1 MKPVNLETQI
11 EIIYLCLFV
20 FVPIDFE
27 VNMSELIQAVLE
39 SEEKNDLRAFLS
51 QLRQQDKNYLLRND
65 ILYVYSEY
73 CAKNEK
79 PEELYTFSLL
89 GKLLY
94 YTQEIIQEDSN
105 FCFIIR
111 PQIASQEVYRL
122 TADLSVEAMTV
133 QELLDLRDRLVNKYH
148 PNEGDLL
155 ELDFGPFYD
164 YTPVIRDPKNI
175 GKGVQYLNRYLSSK
189 LFQDPK
195 QWLESLFSFLRLHQY
210 NGIQLLINNRI
221 QSQQQLSQQ
230 VKKAIA
236 FVTERPSD
244 ELYDEFRFQLQTMGF
259 EPGWGNTAQ
268 RVQETLNILD
278 ELIDSPD
285 PQTLEAFI
293 SRVPMIFRIVLVS
306 AHGWFGQEGVLGRPD
321 TGGQVV
327 YVLDQAR
334 NLEKQLQEDVLLA
347 GLDGLNVKPKVIIL
361 SRLIPHSDGTLC
373 NQRLEKVH
381 STDNAWILR
390 VPLRDFNPNM
400 TQNWISRFEF
410 WPYLETFA
418 IDSERELLAEFQG
431 KPDLIV
437 GNYTDGNLVAFLLAR
452 RMKVTQCNIAHALEK
467 SKYLF
472 SNLYWQDLDEKYH
485 FSLQFTADL
494 IAMNAANFVV
504 SSTYQEIVGTPD
516 SVGQYESYKCFTMP
530 ELYHV
535 VNGIEL
541 FSPKFNV
548 VPPGVNENYYFPYTR
563 VQERVESDRLRLD
576 EMLFTLEDSSQIF
589 GQLDDPNKRPIFSM
603 ARLDRIK
610 NLTGLAECFGQSK
623 DLQEHCNLI
632 LVAGKLRTEE
642 SDDNEERD
650 EIIKL
655 YHIIDEY
662 NLHGKIRW
670 LGVRLSKSD
679 SGEIYRVIADRKGIF
694 VQPALFEAFGLT
706 ILESMISGLP
716 NFATQFGG
724 PLEIIQDK
732 VNGFYINPTNLTET
746 ATKILYFVTKCE
758 QNPEYWE
765 AISQKAI
772 DRVYTTYT
780 WKIHTTKLLSL
791 ARIYGF
797 WNFISKEN
805 REDLLRYLESLFYL
819 IYKPRAQQLLEQHKY
834 R

>member
-1 MKPVNLETQI
+1 
-11 EIIYLCLFV
+11 
-20 FVPIDFE
+20 
-27 VNMSELIQAVLE
+27 MSELMQAILD
-39 SEEKNDLRAFLS
+39 SEEKNDLRAFIS
-51 QLRQQDKNYLLRND
+51 ELRQQDKNYLLRND
-65 ILYVYSEY
+65 ILNVYSEY
-73 CAKNEK
+73 CSKCQKSETSYK
-79 PEELYTFSLL
+79 FSNL
-89 GKLLY
+89 GKLIY

-111 PQIASQEVYRL
+111 PNIAAQEVYRL
-122 TADLSVEAMTV
+122 TADLDVEPMTV
-133 QELLDLRDRLVNKYH
+133 QELLDLRDRLVNKFH
-148 PNEGDLL
+148 PHEGDLL

-164 YTPVIRDPKNI
+164 YTPTIRDPKNI

-189 LFQDPK
+189 LFQDSQ
-195 QWLESLFSFLRLHQY
+195 QWLESLFNFLRLHNY
-210 NGIQLLINNRI
+210 NGIQLLINYQI

-230 VKKAIA
+230 VKKALN
-236 FVTERPSD
+236 FVSDRPHD
-244 ELYDEFRFQLQTMGF
+244 EPYEQLRLQLQAMGF
-259 EPGWGNTAQ
+259 EPGWGNTAS
-268 RVQETLNILD
+268 RVRDTLNILD

-285 PQTLEAFI
+285 PLTLEAFI
-293 SRVPMIFRIVLVS
+293 SRIPMIFRIVLVS

-327 YVLDQAR
+327 YVLDQAK
-334 NLEKQLQEDVLLA
+334 NLEKQLQEDAILA
-347 GLDGLNVKPKVIIL
+347 GLEVLNVQPKVIIL
-361 SRLIPHSDGTLC
+361 TRLIPNSDGTLC

-381 STDNAWILR
+381 GTENAWILR
-390 VPLRDFNPNM
+390 VPLREFNPKM

-418 IDSERELLAEFQG
+418 IDSERELLAEFHG
-431 KPDLIV
+431 RPDLIV

-472 SNLYWQDLDEKYH
+472 SNLYWQDLEEKYH

-494 IAMNAANFVV
+494 IAMNAANFVI
-504 SSTYQEIVGTPD
+504 SSTYQEIVGTSD

-548 VPPGVNENYYFPYTR
+548 VPPGVNENSYFPYTHTQDR
-563 VQERVESDRLRLD
+563 IESDRDRLE

-589 GQLDDPNKRPIFSM
+589 GKLDDPNKRSIFSM

-610 NLTGLAECFGQSK
+610 NLTGLAECFGKSK
-623 DLQEHCNLI
+623 ELQEHCNLI
-632 LVAGKLRTEE
+632 LVAGKLRIEE
-642 SDDNEERD
+642 SEDNEERD
-650 EIIKL
+650 EIVKL
-655 YHIIDEY
+655 YRIIDEY

-670 LGVRLSKSD
+670 LGVRLSKND
-679 SGEIYRVIADRKGIF
+679 SGEIYRVICDRQGIF

-716 NFATQFGG
+716 TFATQFGG
-724 PLEIIQDK
+724 PLEIIQDQI
-732 VNGFYINPTNLTET
+732 NGFYINPTHLEET
-746 ATKILYFVTKCE
+746 ATKILDFVTKCE
-758 QNPEYWE
+758 HNPNYWKI
-765 AISQKAI
+765 ISEKAI
-772 DRVYTTYT
+772 DRVYSTYT
-780 WKIHTTKLLSL
+780 WKIHTTKLLTL

-797 WNFISKEN
+797 WNFTSKEK

>member
-1 MKPVNLETQI
+1 
-11 EIIYLCLFV
+11 
-20 FVPIDFE
+20 
-27 VNMSELIQAVLE
+27 MSELIHAVLN
-39 SEEKNDLRAFLS
+39 SEEKSDLRSFIS
-51 QLRQQDKNYLLRND
+51 ELRHQEKGYLLRND
-65 ILYVYSEY
+65 ILNVY
-73 CAKNEK
+73 NEFCSK
-79 PEELYTFSLL
+79 YQKEENSSHLS
-89 GKLLY
+89 KLIY
-94 YTQEIIQEDSN
+94 YTQEIIQDN
-105 FCFIIR
+105 TNLCFIFR
-111 PQIASQEVYRL
+111 PKIASQEVYRL
-122 TADLSVEAMTV
+122 TEDLSVESISV
-133 QELLDLRDRLVNKYH
+133 QELLDIRDRLVNRFH

-164 YTPVIRDPKNI
+164 YTPTIRDPKNI

-189 LFQDPK
+189 LFQDAK
-195 QWLESLFSFLRLHQY
+195 QWLEGLFNFLRLHHY
-210 NGIQLLINNRI
+210 NGIQLLINDRI
-221 QSQQQLSQQ
+221 KSQQQLSEQL
-230 VKKAIA
+230 KKAIA
-236 FVTERPSD
+236 FVSDRPSD
-244 ELYDEFRFQLQTMGF
+244 QPYEEFRFDLQIMGF
-259 EPGWGNTAQ
+259 EPGWGNTAS

-293 SRVPMIFRIVLVS
+293 SRIPMIFKIVLVS

-327 YVLDQAR
+327 YVLDQAKT
-334 NLEKQLQEDVLLA
+334 LEQQLQEDAILA
-347 GLDGLNVKPKVIIL
+347 GLEKLNVEPKVIIL
-361 SRLIPHSDGTLC
+361 SRLIPNSDGTLC

-381 STDNAWILR
+381 GTENAWILR
-390 VPLRDFNPNM
+390 VPLREFNPNM

-418 IDSERELLAEFQG
+418 IDSEKELLAEFQG

-452 RMKVTQCNIAHALEK
+452 RLKVTQCNIAHALEK

-472 SNLYWQDLDEKYH
+472 SNLYWNDLEEKYH

-494 IAMNAANFVV
+494 IAMNAANFII

-516 SVGQYESYKCFTMP
+516 SIGQYESYKSFTMP
-530 ELYHV
+530 DLYHV

-548 VPPGVNENYYFPYTR
+548 VPPGVNENAYFPYTR
-563 VQERVESDRLRLD
+563 NEDRVESDRLRIE

-589 GQLDDPNKRPIFSM
+589 GTLDDPNKRPLFSM

-632 LVAGKLRTEE
+632 LIAGKLRVEE
-642 SDDNEERD
+642 SGDNEERD
-650 EIIKL
+650 EIVKL
-655 YHIIDEY
+655 YNIIEQY
-662 NLHGKIRW
+662 NLQGKIRW
-670 LGVRLSKSD
+670 LGVRLSKSE
-679 SGEIYRVIADRKGIF
+679 SGEVYRVIADHQGVF

-706 ILESMISGLP
+706 VLEAMISGLP
-716 NFATQFGG
+716 TFATQFGG
-724 PLEIIQDK
+724 PLEIIQNK
-732 VNGFYINPTNLTET
+732 VNGFYINPTNLEET
-746 ATKILYFVTKCE
+746 ADKIRDFIIKCE
-758 QNPEYWE
+758 QNPNYWNE
-765 AISQKAI
+765 ISKQAI
-772 DRVYTTYT
+772 DRVYSTYT

-797 WNFISKEN
+797 WNFNSKEN
-805 REDLLRYLESLFYL
+805 REDLLRYIETLFHL
-819 IYKPRAQQLLEQHKY
+819 IYKPRAQALLEQHKY

>member
-1 MKPVNLETQI
+1 
-11 EIIYLCLFV
+11 
-20 FVPIDFE
+20 
-27 VNMSELIQAVLE
+27 MSELLQAVLD
-39 SEEKNDLRAFLS
+39 SEERSDLRSFIS
-51 QLRQQDKNYLLRND
+51 ELRQQEKRYLLRND
-65 ILYVYSEY
+65 ILNVYAEY
-73 CAKNEK
+73 CSKYQK
-79 PEELYTFSLL
+79 PDKFYTSSNL
-89 GKLLY
+89 GKLIY

-105 FCFIIR
+105 FCLIIR
-111 PQIASQEVYRL
+111 SQIASQEIYWL
-122 TADLSVEAMTV
+122 TEDLSVEPMTV
-133 QELLDLRDRLVNKYH
+133 QDLLDLRDRLVNKFY
-148 PNEGDLL
+148 PNDGDLL

-175 GKGVQYLNRYLSSK
+175 GKGVQFLNRYLSSK
-189 LFQDPK
+189 IFQDSK
-195 QWLESLFSFLRLHQY
+195 QLLDSLLNFLRLHQY
-210 NGIQLLINNRI
+210 NGIQLLVNNHI

-236 FVTERPSD
+236 FVNERPND
-244 ELYDEFRFQLQTMGF
+244 ESYEQFQFQLQTMGF
-259 EPGWGNTAQ
+259 EPGWGNTAG
-268 RVQETLNILD
+268 RVRDTLNILD

-293 SRVPMIFRIVLVS
+293 SRVPMIFKIVLVS

-327 YVLDQAR
+327 YVLDQAK

-347 GLDGLNVKPKVIIL
+347 GLENLNVQPKVIIL
-361 SRLIPHSDGTLC
+361 SRLIPNSDGTLC
-373 NQRLEKVH
+373 NQRLEKVYG
-381 STDNAWILR
+381 TENAWILR
-390 VPLRDFNPNM
+390 VPLREFNPNM

-418 IDSERELLAEFQG
+418 VDSEKELRAELQG
-431 KPDLIV
+431 RPDLIV
-437 GNYTDGNLVAFLLAR
+437 GNYSDGNLVAFLLAR

-472 SNLYWQDLDEKYH
+472 SNLYWQDLEDKYH

-494 IAMNAANFVV
+494 IAMNAANFIV
-504 SSTYQEIVGTPD
+504 SSTYQEIVGTRD

-548 VPPGVNENYYFPYTR
+548 VPPGVNENYYFPYSQT
-563 VQERVESDRLRLD
+563 QDRVESDRQRLA
-576 EMLFTLEDSSQIF
+576 ETLFTLEDPSQIF
-589 GQLDDPNKRPIFSM
+589 GRLDEPHKRPLFSM

-610 NLTGLAECFGQSK
+610 NLTGLAECFGKSK
-623 DLQEHCNLI
+623 ELQEHCNLI

-642 SDDNEERD
+642 SGDNEERD
-650 EIIKL
+650 EIIRL

-662 NLHGKIRW
+662 NLHGRIRW

-679 SGEIYRVIADRKGIF
+679 SGEIYRVIADHQGIF

-706 ILESMISGLP
+706 ILEAMISGLP
-716 NFATQFGG
+716 TFATQFGG
-724 PLEIIQDK
+724 PLEIIQDQ
-732 VNGFYINPTNLTET
+732 VNGFYINPTNLEET
-746 ATKILYFVTKCE
+746 ATKIIDFVTKCE
-758 QNPEYWE
+758 QNPHNWQE
-765 AISQKAI
+765 ISQRAI
-772 DRVYTTYT
+772 NRVYSTYT

-797 WNFISKEN
+797 WNFTSKEN
-805 REDLLRYLESLFYL
+805 REDLLRYIETLFYL

>member
-1 MKPVNLETQI
+1 
-11 EIIYLCLFV
+11 
-20 FVPIDFE
+20 
-27 VNMSELIQAVLE
+27 MSELIQAVLE
-39 SEEKNDLRAFLS
+39 SQEKNDLRSFIS
-51 QLRQQDKNYLLRND
+51 QLRQQEKNYLLRND
-65 ILYVYSEY
+65 IQLVYSEF
-73 CAKNEK
+73 CSKQEK
-79 PEELYTFSLL
+79 SEKFYSFSFLS
-89 GKLLY
+89 KLIY
-94 YTQEIIQEDSN
+94 YTQEIILEDSN
-105 FCFIIR
+105 LCFIIR

-175 GKGVQYLNRYLSSK
+175 GKGLQYLNRYLSSK

-236 FVTERPSD
+236 FVNELSD
-244 ELYDEFRFQLQTMGF
+244 DVSYDEFRFQLQTIGF
-259 EPGWGNTAQ
+259 EPGWGNTAH
-268 RVQETLNILD
+268 RVRETLNILD
-278 ELIDSPD
+278 DLIDSPD

-334 NLEKQLQEDVLLA
+334 NLEKQLEEDVLLA

-361 SRLIPHSDGTLC
+361 SRLIPNSDGTLC

-381 STDNAWILR
+381 GTDNAWILR

-418 IDSERELLAEFQG
+418 IDSERELRAEFQG
-431 KPDLIV
+431 QPDLIV

-472 SNLYWQDLDEKYH
+472 SNLYWQDLEDKYH

-563 VQERVESDRLRLD
+563 TEERVESDRDRLA
-576 EMLFTLEDSSQIF
+576 ETLFTLEDPSQIF
-589 GQLDDPNKRPIFSM
+589 GKLDDPSKRPIFSM

-610 NLTGLAECFGQSK
+610 NLTGLAECFGQNK
-623 DLQEHCNLI
+623 ELQEHCNLI

-642 SDDNEERD
+642 TSDNEERD

-679 SGEIYRVIADRKGIF
+679 SGEIYRVIADHKGVF

-706 ILESMISGLP
+706 ILEAMISGLP
-716 NFATQFGG
+716 TFATQFGG
-724 PLEIIQDK
+724 PLEIIQDR
-732 VNGFYINPTNLTET
+732 VNGFYINPTNVEET
-746 ATKILYFVTKCE
+746 ATKILDFVTKCE

-765 AISQKAI
+765 TISEKAI
-772 DRVYTTYT
+772 DRVYSTYT
-780 WKIHTTKLLSL
+780 WKIHTNKLLTLS
-791 ARIYGF
+791 RIYGF
-797 WNFISKEN
+797 WNFASKEN